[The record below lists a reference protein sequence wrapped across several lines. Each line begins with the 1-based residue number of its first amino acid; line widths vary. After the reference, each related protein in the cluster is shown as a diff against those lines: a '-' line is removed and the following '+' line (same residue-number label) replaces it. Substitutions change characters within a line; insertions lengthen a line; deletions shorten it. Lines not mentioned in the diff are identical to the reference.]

1 MKKFLFICAFVLAA
15 GAVFAAPR
23 ASRAL
28 AELNGRG
35 SQIKFEE
42 LTVEGMQPVK
52 VADIPGKGEYYNIHS
67 VDLTGEW
74 KTFSISFVPTGKS
87 FIFSFRGGPTHGNWV
102 DYDDIKV
109 EGAELYNPSFE
120 IINDDNEI
128 DGWRYY
134 NANSAKIGQNDA
146 GEGKNYVTCSALAA
160 IRQGMK
166 TVPGQKVTITFK
178 ARQGTPVPAGEKG
191 WASSGSRK
199 VF

>member
-1 MKKFLFICAFVLAA
+1 MKKVLFICAFVLAA

-87 FIFSFRGGPTHGNWV
+87 FIFSFAAVRPMATGSTTMILKSRGRNFTTPLLKSSTA
-102 DYDDIKV
+102 ITKSTA
-109 EGAELYNPSFE
+109 GA
-120 IINDDNEI
+120 IITQTAQKSDRTMPE
-128 DGWRYY
+128 RV
-134 NANSAKIGQNDA
+134 KI
-146 GEGKNYVTCSALAA
+146 TSLAV
-160 IRQGMK
+160 RSLRS
-166 TVPGQKVTITFK
+166 V
-178 ARQGTPVPAGEKG
+178 RE
-191 WASSGSRK
+191 
-199 VF
+199 